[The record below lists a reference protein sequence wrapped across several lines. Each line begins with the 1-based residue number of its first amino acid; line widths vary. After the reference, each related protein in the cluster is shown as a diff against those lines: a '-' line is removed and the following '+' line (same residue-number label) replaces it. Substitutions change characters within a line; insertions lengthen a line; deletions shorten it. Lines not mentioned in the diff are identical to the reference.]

1 MNNRK
6 LLFASLL
13 GLTVGMSS
21 LPWVSQAQDSAAP
34 PSKSGQ
40 YVTDAALTAK
50 VKTALLAEKGLKS
63 TDINVETSGGTVQLS
78 GFVVSS
84 AQIDQAVDVA
94 RHVKGVKDVQNDLH
108 LKTAAQ

>member
-34 PSKSGQ
+34 PSK
-40 YVTDAALTAK
+40 
-50 VKTALLAEKGLKS
+50 
-63 TDINVETSGGTVQLS
+63 
-78 GFVVSS
+78 
-84 AQIDQAVDVA
+84 
-94 RHVKGVKDVQNDLH
+94 
-108 LKTAAQ
+108 